1 MIEIRELFN
10 PSAPILAEKLPV
22 KKTDS
27 PTLENLPF
35 AKLESAN
42 RGRIFSR
49 QRPGP
54 GYRAQSLQLYRL
66 YSLASPAPAI

>member
-1 MIEIRELFN
+1 MIEIRKLLNQNFN

-42 RGRIFSR
+42 LGRIF
-49 QRPGP
+49 
-54 GYRAQSLQLYRL
+54 
-66 YSLASPAPAI
+66 